1 MGLGPSPEDAVRRR
15 RAKQEADDIAK
26 VRKKYRNRGTSGSK
40 QAIKEIEALEKKGFQ
55 DYNLANQY
63 GTDAMKSR
71 GFGQKTQA
79 PMKQGGS
86 GKEDIGALP
95 NKGGVVKD
103 EIPMKKK
110 AGGVM
115 KKKMMAR
122 GGKAKGMA
130 RGGKA
135 KGMARGGKA
144 KGMAAGGELK
154 MVKGK
159 DGKQVPFYA
168 ADGVGKMKAGGMTK
182 KGYAQGKMVKKGMAA
197 GGKAKGKAKGGK
209 SKVRG
214 AGIARKGVRAA
225 KMR

>member
-1 MGLGPSPEDAVRRR
+1 MCGILNVFLTTYIRMNKMGLGPSPEDAVRKR
-15 RAKQEADDIAK
+15 RAKQEADDVAK
-26 VRKKYRNRGTSGSK
+26 IEKKYRNRGTSGSK
-40 QAIKEIEALEKKGFQ
+40 QALKEIEALEKKGFQ

-110 AGGVM
+110 AGGMM
-115 KKKMMAR
+115 KKGYAKGKMVKKMMSAGKLV
-122 GGKAKGMA
+122 GGQKKLD
-130 RGGKA
+130 KNN
-135 KGMARGGKA
+135 
-144 KGMAAGGELK
+144 
-154 MVKGK
+154 
-159 DGKQVPFYA
+159 DGKISGDDFK
-168 ADGVGKMKAGGMTK
+168 KMKAGGMTK